1 MCAQQNSMK
10 SLISPSEALRCLQ
23 DKLPT
28 MPAID
33 CPLAKSTGR
42 VLRDIVQADRP
53 FPPFD
58 RSMMDGYA
66 IRAADLS
73 ESDTFEITRQIPA
86 GSPAQWLGAES
97 CTCAEIMTGAVVPDD
112 ADCVIPYEA
121 TERLDAEQMQ
131 VIQPDQHT
139 TGDFIHKL
147 GSDRPAGA
155 TLLEA
160 GRIIGSRETAVA
172 ASCGYTKLSVSKN
185 PSIAVVSTGDELV
198 DMAEIPD
205 AHQIRRSND
214 VMIESALWRAG
225 LEANAIEHLPDDAEA
240 CFEQL
245 KKLTAENDIVLLSGG
260 VSMGKK
266 DFIPGAL
273 DRIGLKCH
281 FHGVAQKPGKPF
293 GYWSDSRCSVFTLP
307 GNPVSTLVCL
317 HHYVIPSLRQAM
329 QPIHKP
335 VIHRVETNET
345 ITARDDFTLFLPV
358 KIKESHTAIP
368 MPVQNSGDL
377 GRILDSDGYIVVE
390 PTPERSYAAGSHFEF
405 FPWY

>member
-1 MCAQQNSMK
+1 MK
-10 SLISPSEALRCLQ
+10 TLISPSEALRCLL
-23 DKLPT
+23 DKLPA
-28 MPAID
+28 MPMID

-42 VLRDIVQADRP
+42 VLRGVVQADRP

-58 RSMMDGYA
+58 RTMMDGYA

-73 ESDTFEITRQIPA
+73 ESDIFDITQQIPA
-86 GSPAQWLGAES
+86 GSAAQLLGSARS
-97 CTCAEIMTGAVVPDD
+97 TCAEIMTGAVMPSD

-121 TERLDAEQMQ
+121 TKRLDAEQMQ
-131 VIQPDQHT
+131 VLQPDQHT

-160 GRIIGSRETAVA
+160 GRIIGSREIAVA

-198 DMAEIPD
+198 DVVETPD

-273 DRIGLKCH
+273 DRLGLKCH

-293 GYWSDSRCSVFTLP
+293 GYWSDSKCSVFTLP
-307 GNPVSTLVCL
+307 GNPISTLVCL

-329 QPIHKP
+329 QPRRKP
-335 VIHRVETNET
+335 FSNQVEINEA
-345 ITARDDFTLFLPV
+345 ISARDDFTLFLPV
-358 KIKESHTAIP
+358 KIEESNTAIP

-390 PTPERSYAAGSHFEF
+390 PTPEKSYAPGSHFEF
-405 FPWY
+405 CVWY